1 MNADRSLARRRRGGF
16 TLIEVLL
23 VLVILVI
30 LGAIAAP
37 LYISTQQQANI
48 KAAKAQ
54 ALNLKSPLNVYRLNT
69 GDFPASL
76 DALYQP
82 PADLAD
88 PNKWG
93 GPYLEEPL
101 PPDPWGN
108 EYQYLYP
115 GSRNPGTYD
124 VWSMGPD
131 KADGTADDVGNWD

>member
-1 MNADRSLARRRRGGF
+1 MNVDRRSSRRRRSGF

-69 GDFPASL
+69 GDFPTSL
-76 DALYQP
+76 DALWQC
-82 PADLAD
+82 PADLPD

-93 GPYLEEPL
+93 GPYLEEQLPL
-101 PPDPWGN
+101 DPWGN
-108 EYQYLYP
+108 QYQYQYP
-115 GSRNPGTYD
+115 GTHNPGTYD

-131 KADGTADDVGNWD
+131 RADGTADDVGNWD